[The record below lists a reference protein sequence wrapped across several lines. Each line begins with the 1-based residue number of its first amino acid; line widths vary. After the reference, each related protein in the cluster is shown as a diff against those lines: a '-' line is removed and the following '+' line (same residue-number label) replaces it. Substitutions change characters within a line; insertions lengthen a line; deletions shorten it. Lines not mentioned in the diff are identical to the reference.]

1 MSPILPA
8 SVPRTNAADH
18 VAALGVTGLLT
29 KPLLRISK
37 TFDHTERSSVPSSA
51 VLILDP
57 CSSLRSFI
65 D

>member
-1 MSPILPA
+1 MSQTAPVSIR
-8 SVPRTNAADH
+8 RTNAAGH
-18 VAALGVTGLLT
+18 AAALGVTGSVT
-29 KPLLRISK
+29 KPLFRILK
-37 TFDHTERSSVPSSA
+37 MFDPTELSSVPWSA

>member
-1 MSPILPA
+1 MPQTAPVSIR
-8 SVPRTNAADH
+8 RTNAAGH
-18 VAALGVTGLLT
+18 AAALGVTGSAIKPSLRLL
-29 KPLLRISK
+29 KM
-37 TFDHTERSSVPSSA
+37 FDPTERSSVPSLA